1 MGTSVHDDVPLPSLS
16 LHVARVMPAAMLF
29 VPSIN
34 GIKPPLRREHLRRD
48 IVLDARI
55 FTDAIASVLMRCLQ
69 RSAPPRRPEEGRSAA
84 RLRLRRARPADR
96 VR

>member
-34 GIKPPLRREHLRRD
+34 GISHHCAEKTSDETSCWTP
-48 IVLDARI
+48 
-55 FTDAIASVLMRCLQ
+55 AS
-69 RSAPPRRPEEGRSAA
+69 SPT
-84 RLRLRRARPADR
+84 RLPAC
-96 VR
+96 